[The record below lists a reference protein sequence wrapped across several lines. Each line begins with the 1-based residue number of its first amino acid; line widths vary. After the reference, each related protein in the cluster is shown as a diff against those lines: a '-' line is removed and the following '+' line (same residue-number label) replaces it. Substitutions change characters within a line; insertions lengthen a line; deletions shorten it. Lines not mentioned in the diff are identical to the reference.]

1 MCCVFCLLASG
12 QEFGLPINC
21 QLLWILKVCSFTWIN
36 PISPCSMIGSKVTA
50 MLSGG
55 MLMGCLC
62 PGEVYATSGALCLVF
77 KMCSV

>member
-21 QLLWILKVCSFTWIN
+21 HIAMDSEGMLFY
-36 PISPCSMIGSKVTA
+36 CSMIGSKVTA

-62 PGEVYATSGALCLVF
+62 PGEVYATNGALCLVF